1 MDDYVLNN
9 INKKLE
15 ELENKYEL
23 IKKEN
28 MEYKRQIKQNE
39 QTIVIL
45 NKRIDLIKK
54 ENLNYLEKYLIRQ
67 FPYLKQIIEDKKNIK
82 KGNNEISINEK
93 KNELWDIERIY
104 EEIPIM
110 IDKKIREFEM
120 NFIKLLEY
128 NKIKI
133 KKIKSIEEMKLQPQK
148 SEIKE
153 RTIDKLLNVNLTKI
167 FSEQSPDINIDD
179 INDLK
184 KICSAIL
191 IDKKEPSV
199 KIKEF
204 LTINLNN
211 YDELDENKKT
221 NISLKKTKLFE
232 SIQGIFLINDI
243 KTKDEQEFIKQFRNK
258 YGITA
263 KDYSDKKL
271 KKQIKEGKKE
281 IDILIKILTK
291 LKYIEK

>member
-1 MDDYVLNN
+1 MDDDIINN

-82 KGNNEISINEK
+82 KGNNEIIINEK

-110 IDKKIREFEM
+110 IDKKIQEFEM

-148 SEIKE
+148 NEIKE

-211 YDELDENKKT
+211 YDELDENKKK
-221 NISLKKTKLFE
+221 NILLKKTKIFE
-232 SIQGIFLINDI
+232 NIQYIVLINDI

>member
-1 MDDYVLNN
+1 MDDDIINN

-82 KGNNEISINEK
+82 KGNNEIIINEK

-110 IDKKIREFEM
+110 IDKKIQEFEM

-148 SEIKE
+148 NEIKE

-191 IDKKEPSV
+191 IDKKDPSE

-204 LTINLNN
+204 LEINLNN
-211 YDELDENKKT
+211 YNELDENKKK
-221 NISLKKTKLFE
+221 NILLKKTKIFE
-232 SIQGIFLINDI
+232 NIQYIVLINDI

-271 KKQIKEGKKE
+271 KKQRKEGKKE

>member
-1 MDDYVLNN
+1 MDDDIINN

-82 KGNNEISINEK
+82 KGNNEIIINEK

-110 IDKKIREFEM
+110 IDKKIQEFEM

-148 SEIKE
+148 NEIKE

-184 KICSAIL
+184 KICSVL
-191 IDKKEPSV
+191 IINKREPSE
-199 KIKEF
+199 KIREF
-204 LTINLNN
+204 LNINLINFN
-211 YDELDENKKT
+211 ELDENQMI
-221 NISLKKTKLFE
+221 NISSKKTKVFQ
-232 SIQGIFLINDI
+232 SIEHIELLKEI
-243 KTKDEQEFIKQFRNK
+243 KAKDEQEYLKQFREK
-258 YGITA
+258 YGITE
-263 KDYSDKKL
+263 KDYNDKKL
-271 KKQIKEGKKE
+271 KKQINKGKKE
-281 IDILIKILTK
+281 IDILKKILTE
-291 LKYIEK
+291 LKYFE

>member
-1 MDDYVLNN
+1 MDDDIINN

-15 ELENKYEL
+15 ELENKYEI

-54 ENLNYLEKYLIRQ
+54 ENINYLEKYLIRQ

-82 KGNNEISINEK
+82 KGNNEININEK

-148 SEIKE
+148 NEIKE

-184 KICSAIL
+184 KICSVL
-191 IDKKEPSV
+191 IINKREPSE
-199 KIKEF
+199 KIREF
-204 LTINLNN
+204 LNINLINN
-211 YDELDENKKT
+211 FNELDENQMI
-221 NISLKKTKLFE
+221 NISSKKTKVFQSIEHIELVYYNKNLYFIILNLILNNLF
-232 SIQGIFLINDI
+232 IYLFNYFINI
-243 KTKDEQEFIKQFRNK
+243 N
-258 YGITA
+258 
-263 KDYSDKKL
+263 
-271 KKQIKEGKKE
+271 
-281 IDILIKILTK
+281 
-291 LKYIEK
+291 

>member
-1 MDDYVLNN
+1 MDDDVINN
-9 INKKLE
+9 INKKLD
-15 ELENKYEL
+15 ELENKYEI

-184 KICSAIL
+184 KICSVL
-191 IDKKEPSV
+191 IINKREPSE
-199 KIKEF
+199 KIREF
-204 LTINLNN
+204 LNINLINN
-211 YDELDENKKT
+211 FNELDENQMI
-221 NISLKKTKLFE
+221 NISSKKTKVFQ
-232 SIQGIFLINDI
+232 SIEHIELLKEI
-243 KTKDEQEFIKQFRNK
+243 KAKGEEEFIKQFRDK
-258 YGITA
+258 YGITE
-263 KDYSDKKL
+263 KDYNDKKL
-271 KKQIKEGKKE
+271 KKQINKGKKE
-281 IDILIKILTK
+281 IDILKKILTE
-291 LKYIEK
+291 LKYFE

>member
-1 MDDYVLNN
+1 MDDDIINN

-67 FPYLKQIIEDKKNIK
+67 FPYLKQIIENKENIK
-82 KGNNEISINEK
+82 KGNNEININEK

-148 SEIKE
+148 NEIKE

-184 KICSAIL
+184 KICSVL
-191 IDKKEPSV
+191 IINKREPSE
-199 KIKEF
+199 KIREF
-204 LTINLNN
+204 LNINLINFN
-211 YDELDENKKT
+211 ELDENQMI
-221 NISLKKTKLFE
+221 NISSKKTKVFQ
-232 SIQGIFLINDI
+232 SIEHIELLKEI
-243 KTKDEQEFIKQFRNK
+243 KAKDEQEFIKQFREK
-258 YGITA
+258 YGITE
-263 KDYSDKKL
+263 KDYNDKKL
-271 KKQIKEGKKE
+271 KKQINKGKKE
-281 IDILIKILTK
+281 IDILKKILTE
-291 LKYIEK
+291 LKYFE